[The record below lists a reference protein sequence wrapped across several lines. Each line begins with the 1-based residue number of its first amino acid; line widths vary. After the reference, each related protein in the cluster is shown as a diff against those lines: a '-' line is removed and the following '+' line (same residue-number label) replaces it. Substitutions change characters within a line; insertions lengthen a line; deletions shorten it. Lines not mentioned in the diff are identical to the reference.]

1 MKNNVNISEN
11 KILSNIYHLRKKFA
25 IIGLTGRTG
34 SGCTTIAKLLSDS
47 DFENLYA
54 RKPSEEYEGISND
67 ERKYKIVYNFS
78 KSNWEPFTIIT
89 ASDIIFY
96 FVLSLSFDDF
106 LKSIVDVENIKMREN
121 KAIFNDIKKKF
132 MSTKSR
138 FEEANRM
145 IKQIDVFLEKRVS
158 YFLRYDRN
166 SSNTESTLQKIKEY
180 KKFIFDEIPEFRKEI
195 SKLYG
200 AKMFRIY
207 QAWGNNIR
215 KYGSARKLRKDNE
228 EISTLARKI
237 NAIIKMLEDEN
248 IYYEK
253 PTFIV
258 IDAIRN
264 PYEVLY
270 FKERFAAFYLMSVTT
285 DNRIRK
291 EKLYNEDYRDS
302 EISELDNEEYP
313 KKSKS
318 LAKSYVEQDVQKC
331 VELSDIFV
339 YNNGKKLENNIEL
352 KEQIIK
358 YFSLIL
364 HPGLVTPSPIERVMQ
379 VAYAAK
385 MNSGCLSR
393 RVGAAI
399 TNEDFS
405 LKAIGWNTVP
415 QGQTPC
421 DLCSFDNLLNKH
433 DNSAYSDYELE
444 DDGFRDF
451 LNSVNEKYKKCG
463 CDFNGLPHSFC
474 FKDFYT
480 SLKKEKNQVHT
491 RALHAE
497 ENAFLQLAKYG
508 SVGIEGGKLFTTA
521 SPCELCAKKAYQL
534 GIKEIYYIDIYPG
547 ITEKHI
553 LGNGSNRPK
562 AIFFQGAIG
571 RAYDN
576 LYNPL
581 IMMKDEIAEL
591 TGIDIKEINE
601 SSASKKLTEQKET

>member
-1 MKNNVNISEN
+1 MDIENSQESN
-11 KILSNIYHLRKKFA
+11 KIVSNIYHLREKFA

-34 SGCTTIAKLLSDS
+34 SGCTTIAKLLAHEN
-47 DFENLYA
+47 FEDLHA
-54 RKPSEEYEGISND
+54 RKPSETYEGITND

-78 KSNWEPFTIIT
+78 KSNWKPFTIIT
-89 ASDIIFY
+89 ASDVIFY
-96 FVLSLSFDDF
+96 YVLKLSFNEF
-106 LKSIVDVENIKMREN
+106 ISSIVNVENEKTIEN
-121 KAIFNDIKKKF
+121 GKAIKELKNKLNSLEKRFNECNVLIN
-132 MSTKSR
+132 
-138 FEEANRM
+138 E
-145 IKQIDVFLEKRVS
+145 IDNFLEKRVS
-158 YFLRYDRN
+158 YFLRYDRDSEN
-166 SSNTESTLQKIKEY
+166 VVNTLDKIKRY
-180 KKFIFDEIPEFRKEI
+180 KAFIFDEIPKIRKEL
-195 SKLYG
+195 SELYG
-200 AKMFRIY
+200 SKMFRIY
-207 QAWGNNIR
+207 QSWGNNIR
-215 KYGSARKLRKDNE
+215 KYGTAIKKETPDEN
-228 EISTLARKI
+228 ISTLARKI
-237 NAIIKMLEDEN
+237 NSIIKMLDDEN
-248 IYYEK
+248 IHNGD

-270 FKERFAAFYLMSVTT
+270 FKERYAAFYLMSVTT
-285 DNRIRK
+285 DNLIRK
-291 EKLYNEDYRDS
+291 TRLYNTDYRDS
-302 EISELDNEEYP
+302 EISELDEEEYP

-318 LAKSYVEQDVQKC
+318 LDKSYIEQDVQKC

-339 YNNGKKLENNIEL
+339 YNNDKKIEDNIEL
-352 KEQIIK
+352 KEQIVK

-364 HPGLVTPSPIERVMQ
+364 HPGLITPSPIERVMQ

-393 RVGAAI
+393 QVGAAV

-405 LKAIGWNTVP
+405 IKSIGWNTVP

-421 DLCSFDNLLNKH
+421 DLCDFENLINKH

-444 DDGFRDF
+444 DEKFRDF
-451 LNSVNEKYKKCG
+451 LNTAKDRYDKSKYT
-463 CDFNGLPHSFC
+463 FNGLPHAFC

-480 SLKKEKNQVHT
+480 TYMDEKNQVHT
-491 RALHAE
+491 RSLHAE

-508 SVGIEGGKLFTTA
+508 SSGILNGKLFTTA

-553 LGNGSNRPK
+553 LGNGIRRPK
-562 AIFFQGAIG
+562 TIFFQGAIG

-581 IMMKDEIAEL
+581 IMLKDEITEL
-591 TGIDIKEINE
+591 TGVNIKKLADSTDLKNQKEI
-601 SSASKKLTEQKET
+601 